1 MSDDDFF
8 EVPNLVVD
16 EESSSESDAS
26 QEPGAKKARGKA
38 LRYEVLHVFRDE
50 VAFNR
55 WWDVE
60 RNLWTY
66 QATHTNKTEDVQTW
80 FCKKNDRYSGK
91 TGYKCLA
98 RLRIHIDMQSRAV
111 TVKRCERPHDHS
123 APEKLPSLTDEQ
135 KARVKELSK
144 QGLMPKQILI
154 RLTTE
159 QLNPL
164 PDLKQIQWFVNR
176 QRTPAS
182 APFTDHQLR
191 TYCENNT
198 AVPEDP
204 DKPFVLGY
212 EVASTESFYV
222 VWTTQRL
229 LGRQEDKFLYNGVFR
244 VLKASGYVPSEVL
257 GDGAAAI
264 TNATKANF
272 PLAKRIMCHVH
283 VLRRADKH
291 MAKIEAGMRKHM
303 REEILALQ
311 HARNE
316 VEFARLSALLLDVW
330 KDEQNESVDEFS
342 AYFEKEWITS
352 DCRNWFEGAT
362 ENCANNNGLES
373 TNLRIKTDFLLRRMQ
388 AFVSFLEDVNKILN
402 FWSVHLRP
410 APSRPTIPLKVMK
423 EAYSLQRECEDKKR
437 LYFRITGTNK
447 YIFASSTSQITEKA
461 ELKEP
466 NPF

>member
-60 RNLWTY
+60 RSLWTY

-98 RLRIHIDMQSRAV
+98 RSRIHIDMQSRAV

-159 QLNPL
+159 QQDPL
-164 PDLKQIQWFVNR
+164 PDLAPMKDNR
-176 QRTPAS
+176 RKKK
-182 APFTDHQLR
+182 
-191 TYCENNT
+191 C
-198 AVPEDP
+198 V
-204 DKPFVLGY
+204 
-212 EVASTESFYV
+212 
-222 VWTTQRL
+222 
-229 LGRQEDKFLYNGVFR
+229 GRV
-244 VLKASGYVPSEVL
+244 
-257 GDGAAAI
+257 
-264 TNATKANF
+264 
-272 PLAKRIMCHVH
+272 PLAPRQHPHAV
-283 VLRRADKH
+283 AD
-291 MAKIEAGMRKHM
+291 
-303 REEILALQ
+303 
-311 HARNE
+311 
-316 VEFARLSALLLDVW
+316 
-330 KDEQNESVDEFS
+330 
-342 AYFEKEWITS
+342 
-352 DCRNWFEGAT
+352 
-362 ENCANNNGLES
+362 
-373 TNLRIKTDFLLRRMQ
+373 
-388 AFVSFLEDVNKILN
+388 
-402 FWSVHLRP
+402 
-410 APSRPTIPLKVMK
+410 
-423 EAYSLQRECEDKKR
+423 
-437 LYFRITGTNK
+437 
-447 YIFASSTSQITEKA
+447 
-461 ELKEP
+461 
-466 NPF
+466 